1 MDCWANSSDPPK
13 LLDVIIFS
21 RVSNATMTCSGWW
34 CMTEA
39 IGAMHSNRDRAST
52 QMLLVAM
59 GFRRLNKR
67 TVTVLELEEDDKS
80 RNNRGNGPS
89 AGMCSDKTGWLCNS
103 PEMAETTSLV
113 FSVSCEK
120 IKLKNHSLGTYTHYH
135 SKLLNRE
142 NKKKAKADV

>member
-1 MDCWANSSDPPK
+1 
-13 LLDVIIFS
+13 
-21 RVSNATMTCSGWW
+21 
-34 CMTEA
+34 MTEA

-89 AGMCSDKTGWLCNS
+89 AGMCSDKTG
-103 PEMAETTSLV
+103 
-113 FSVSCEK
+113 
-120 IKLKNHSLGTYTHYH
+120 
-135 SKLLNRE
+135 
-142 NKKKAKADV
+142 